1 LSLHSL
7 ESHGFL
13 RGKNKVSVNRQFPI
27 LDWIFGYQKEWLQ
40 WDLIA
45 GLIATA
51 THQAAA
57 GISNSGAN
65 ETMPTG

>member
-1 LSLHSL
+1 LSLHL
-7 ESHGFL
+7 PESHGFL
-13 RGKNKVSVNRQFPI
+13 RRKNKVSANRQFPI
-27 LDWIFGYQKEWLQ
+27 LDWIFDYQKDWLRY
-40 WDLIA
+40 DLIA

-65 ETMPTG
+65 EMVLTG

>member
-1 LSLHSL
+1 LSPHSL

-13 RGKNKVSVNRQFPI
+13 RRKNKVSANRQFPI
-27 LDWIFGYQKEWLQ
+27 LDWVFDYQKDWLQ

-51 THQAAA
+51 THQGQQAFR
-57 GISNSGAN
+57 
-65 ETMPTG
+65 TPVPMKWC